1 MLADSYK
8 SVEELVYKEDASCGV
23 SEWAFLCI
31 PEGVILENNLGNDE
45 YISFWKSK
53 YPAEVI

>member
-23 SEWAFLCI
+23 SEWALLCI
-31 PEGVILENNLGNDE
+31 PEGAILGTNILNDE
-45 YISFWKSK
+45 YN
-53 YPAEVI
+53 